1 MAGEVQPVWARLPGL
16 DVAVSMGIDDTGVR
30 IRGVHAF
37 DGDGR
42 RAREHWELLAYRRP
56 GERRWTPV
64 RDAATAVT
72 ATEEVVRSWPDRR

>member
-16 DVAVSMGIDDTGVR
+16 DVAVSMGMDDTGVR

-37 DGDGR
+37 DWDGR
-42 RAREHWELLAYRRP
+42 RARERWELLAYRRP

-64 RDAATAVT
+64 RDAATAVA